1 VVAAPPRPGKPVD
14 PSDEAALRRRERE
27 LRDGGVWLDYSW
39 VFVLRPLGE
48 DRTRLLVRCRA
59 DLAPRAAW
67 PLGAALGLVDA
78 YETIGMLHGIKA
90 RAERLAVTGRPERA
104 AGRTRPRRA
113 GQGRRD
119 HGREADDRPGDDG
132 APPPH
137 GRPGRAPAASLQHQ
151 ASPVVDEQDRLV
163 GIVSRG
169 DLLRVFLRR
178 DHAIREEIEHDL
190 LTDTLGLAPAQVTVA
205 VRDGKVD
212 LHGLLECK
220 SVIPILV
227 RLCRMVDGVVAV
239 RDRLSY
245 RVDDSPLDRL
255 GV

>member
-1 VVAAPPRPGKPVD
+1 VIADGPGFAAYYRVLAAEPGRHLVLWSLRHPGRGKPFD

-104 AGRTRPRRA
+104 DGRTRPRRA

-169 DLLRVFLRR
+169 DLLRVFLRPDDEIDR
-178 DHAIREEIEHDL
+178 EISEQILGRPYVAAMSRSRSGSTAGSSASRGTHAPS
-190 LTDTLGLAPAQVTVA
+190 TTWT
-205 VRDGKVD
+205 
-212 LHGLLECK
+212 CW
-220 SVIPILV
+220 S
-227 RLCRMVDGVVAV
+227 
-239 RDRLSY
+239 SW
-245 RVDDSPLDRL
+245 
-255 GV
+255 